1 MKGLWRP
8 HMVINNFVLVLL
20 IFMFVCSAIAW
31 EIKAKKDIQM
41 GKNRIQVY
49 KENPRYW
56 QYKGKPILLIG
67 GSVDDNLFQ
76 IPNLKE
82 HLELLKSVGGN
93 YVRSTM
99 GWTEAVDVP
108 PHKKV
113 GDKYDLNQ
121 WNDEFWTRFR
131 NLIKWT
137 HEMDIIVQIEVWA
150 TFNYYRDYWD
160 VNPFNPKNNSNYT
173 AEETGLPTVVN
184 SHPSAAK
191 NDFFR
196 SVPKKNNQEIVL
208 KYQQKYVDKLLS
220 ETLPYGHILYCMD
233 NETAVTPAWGEYWS
247 TYIKKRAA
255 EVERGV
261 ETTESWNPWEL
272 YHEQHRNTKDH
283 PEIYSFC
290 DISQN
295 NMQKQQTHWDN
306 AQKYRAELLPI
317 RPMNNVKIYGADTGK
332 YGTTRN
338 GLERFWRN
346 IFGGL
351 ASARFH
357 RPPNGLGLT
366 ETAQASI
373 KSMRMIT
380 DEMEVFK
387 CEPHNNLLSNRE
399 ENEAYTF
406 ANSGKEYAVYFPEGG
421 SVDLNLS
428 AGGKTD
434 TKTVTIRW
442 LNIRESEWKK
452 QEKVPYSESITL
464 TAPTEAH
471 WTVLIQRK

>member
-1 MKGLWRP
+1 MKNLWGP
-8 HMVINNFVLVLL
+8 HLVINIFLLFLL
-20 IFMFVCSAIAW
+20 IFMSICPTVHT
-31 EIKAKKDIQM
+31 EVETKEDVEM
-41 GKNRIQVY
+41 EENRIQIY
-49 KENPRYW
+49 KDNPRYW
-56 QYKGKPILLIG
+56 QYKGKPVLLIG

-108 PHKKV
+108 PFKKV
-113 GDKYDLNQ
+113 GDLYDLNQ
-121 WNDEFWTRFR
+121 WSDEFWTRFR
-131 NLIKWT
+131 NFIKWT

-150 TFNYYRDYWD
+150 TFNYYRDYWN

-220 ETLPYGHILYCMD
+220 ETLLYGHILYCMD

-247 TYIKKRAA
+247 TYIKNRAA
-255 EVERGV
+255 EVGRGV
-261 ETTESWNPWEL
+261 ETTESWNPWEIDQ
-272 YHEQHRNTKDH
+272 EQHRNTKDH

-306 AQKYRAELLPI
+306 AQKYRKELTPI
-317 RPMNNVKIYGADTGK
+317 RPINNVKIYGADTGK

-357 RPPNGLGLT
+357 RPPNGLGLS

-373 KSMRMIT
+373 KSLRMIT
-380 DEMEVFK
+380 DEMDVFK
-387 CEPHNNLLSNRE
+387 CEPNNELLSNRE

-406 ANSGKEYAVYFPEGG
+406 ANPGKEYAVYFPKGG
-421 SVDLNLS
+421 AVDLNLS
-428 AGGKTD
+428 IDKRADAT
-434 TKTVTIRW
+434 TVTIRW
-442 LNIRESEWKK
+442 LNIRKAEWKK
-452 QEKVPYSESITL
+452 EQKIPFSDSITL
-464 TAPTEAH
+464 STPTESH
-471 WTVLIQRK
+471 WAVLIHTK

>member
-1 MKGLWRP
+1 MRMLRNTYITICK
-8 HMVINNFVLVLL
+8 IVLVLL
-20 IFMFVCSAIAW
+20 IYTSINSIA
-31 EIKAKKDIQM
+31 EDTNVKKDIEM
-41 GKNRIQVY
+41 KKNRIQIY

-56 QYKGKPILLIG
+56 QYKGEPVLLIG

-108 PHKKV
+108 PFKKV
-113 GDKYDLNQ
+113 GDLYDLNQ
-121 WNDEFWTRFR
+121 WSDEFWTRFR
-131 NLIKWT
+131 NFIRWT

-160 VNPFNPKNNSNYT
+160 VNPFNPKNNSNYSA
-173 AEETGLPTVVN
+173 AESELPTVVE

-191 NDFFR
+191 NNFFR

-255 EVERGV
+255 EAGRGV
-261 ETTESWNPWEL
+261 ETTESWNPWEI
-272 YHEQHRNTKDH
+272 YHEQHLNTKDH

-295 NMQKQQTHWDN
+295 NMQKRQTHWDN
-306 AQKYRAELLPI
+306 AQKYRAELSPI
-317 RPMNNVKIYGADTGK
+317 RPINNVKIYGADTGK
-332 YGTTRN
+332 YGTTQN

-357 RPPNGLGLT
+357 RPPNGLGLGK
-366 ETAQASI
+366 TAQASL
-373 KSMRMIT
+373 KSMRTIT
-380 DEMEVFK
+380 DEMDVFK
-387 CEPHNNLLSNRE
+387 CEPNNDLLSNRE
-399 ENEAYTF
+399 DNEAYVF
-406 ANSGKEYAVYFPEGG
+406 ANPGEEYAVYFPKGG
-421 SVDLNLS
+421 SVDLDLR
-428 AGGKTD
+428 AVDKTD
-434 TKTVTIRW
+434 AKMVTIRW
-442 LNIRESEWKK
+442 LNIRHSRWTKK
-452 QEKVPYSESITL
+452 KEMTL
-464 TAPTEAH
+464 TDSLTLTTPTEAH
-471 WTVLIQRK
+471 WAVLVQVR

>member
-1 MKGLWRP
+1 MRMLCNPYITICK
-8 HMVINNFVLVLL
+8 IILVLL
-20 IFMFVCSAIAW
+20 LFTSLSSIA
-31 EIKAKKDIQM
+31 EDNNVKKDIEM
-41 GKNRIQVY
+41 DKNRIQIY

-56 QYKGKPILLIG
+56 QYKGEPVLLIG

-108 PHKKV
+108 PFKKV
-113 GDKYDLNQ
+113 GDLYDLNQ
-121 WNDEFWTRFR
+121 WSDEFWTRFR
-131 NLIKWT
+131 NFIRWT
-137 HEMDIIVQIEVWA
+137 YEMDIIVQIEVWA

-173 AEETGLPTVVN
+173 AEETALPTVVK
-184 SHPSAAK
+184 SHPSAAE
-191 NDFFR
+191 NNFFR
-196 SVPKKNNQEIVL
+196 SVPKKRNQEIVL
-208 KYQQKYVDKLLS
+208 KYQRKYVDKLLS

-255 EVERGV
+255 EAGRGV
-261 ETTESWNPWEL
+261 ETTESWNPWEID
-272 YHEQHRNTKDH
+272 HEQHENTKDH
-283 PEIYSFC
+283 PETYSFC

-295 NMQKQQTHWDN
+295 NMQKRQTHWDN
-306 AQKYRAELLPI
+306 AQKYRAELSPI
-317 RPMNNVKIYGADTGK
+317 RPINNVKIYGADTGK
-332 YGTTRN
+332 YGTTQN

-357 RPPNGLGLT
+357 RPPNGLGLGK
-366 ETAQASI
+366 TAQASL
-373 KSMRMIT
+373 KSMRTIT
-380 DEMEVFK
+380 DEMDVFK
-387 CEPHNNLLSNRE
+387 CEPNNDLLSNRE
-399 ENEAYTF
+399 DNEAYVF
-406 ANSGKEYAVYFPEGG
+406 ANPGEEYAVYFPKGG
-421 SVDLNLS
+421 SVDLDLR
-428 AGGKTD
+428 AVDKTD
-434 TKTVTIRW
+434 AKTVTIRW
-442 LNIRESEWKK
+442 LNIRHSRWTKK
-452 QEKVPYSESITL
+452 KEMTLTDSLTL

-471 WTVLIQRK
+471 WAVLVQVR

>member
-1 MKGLWRP
+1 MINILRP
-8 HMVINNFVLVLL
+8 HFVINRFVLVLL
-20 IFMFVCSAIAW
+20 IFICAAIAW
-31 EIKAKKDIQM
+31 ETKAKRDIDM
-41 GKNRIQVY
+41 EKNRIQIY
-49 KENPRYW
+49 KDNPRYW
-56 QYKGKPILLIG
+56 QYKGEPILLIG

-76 IPNLKE
+76 IANLKE

-99 GWTEAVDVP
+99 GWTEERDVP
-108 PHKKV
+108 PFKKV

-121 WNDEFWTRFR
+121 WGDEFWTRFR
-131 NLIKWT
+131 NFIKWT

-150 TFNYYRDYWD
+150 TFNYYRDYWE

-173 AEETGLPTVVN
+173 AEDTNLPIAVD

-208 KYQQKYVDKLLS
+208 KYQQKYVDKLLA

-255 EVERGV
+255 EAGRSV
-261 ETTESWNPWEL
+261 ETTESWNPWEID
-272 YHEQHRNTKDH
+272 HEQHLNTKNH
-283 PEIYSFC
+283 PETYSFC

-295 NMQKQQTHWDN
+295 NMQKRQTHWDN
-306 AQKYRAELLPI
+306 AQKYRAELSPI

-346 IFGGL
+346 IYGGL

-373 KSMRMIT
+373 KSMRTIT
-380 DEMEVFK
+380 DELDVFT
-387 CEPHNNLLSNRE
+387 CEPNNDLLSNRE
-399 ENEAYTF
+399 DNEAYTL
-406 ANSGKEYAVYFPEGG
+406 AHPGKEYAVYFPKGG

-428 AGGKTD
+428 IDKRAD
-434 TKTVTIRW
+434 AATVTFRW
-442 LNIRESEWKK
+442 LNILKSEWTKE
-452 QEKVPYSESITL
+452 QEIPFSDSFTL

-471 WTVLIQRK
+471 WAVLIQVN